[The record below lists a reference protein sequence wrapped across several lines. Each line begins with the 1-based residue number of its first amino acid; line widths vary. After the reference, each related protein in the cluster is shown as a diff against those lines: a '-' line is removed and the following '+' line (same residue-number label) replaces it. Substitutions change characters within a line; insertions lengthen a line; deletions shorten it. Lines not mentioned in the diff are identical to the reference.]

1 MENKKIL
8 ILSYWDSQNNYGQI
22 LQGVALQYVLR
33 NMGFAPQTLRYNV
46 DYLSEEN
53 RKKINS
59 KYYRLYKLFT
69 DEVSVFAHLKRY
81 FGKKEIKNSAIAPQV
96 DRHFDDFKKRNL
108 NLSYEEFNEYD
119 DFSKISE
126 GAYAVIVGSDQVWN
140 YVSIGDRRK
149 IFLLDFVQ
157 SPCKKLSYAASFGR
171 SKFANREEK
180 KEYAKLFQSF
190 DAISVREAS
199 GVDMCSSAFR
209 TDAVLLPDP
218 TFLLDK
224 QQWLSLCRHSDVVK
238 KGKLVFVY
246 TLVANDER
254 IHQYVNY
261 YKSIGCKIIYVS
273 SSSLKD
279 TYENTY
285 TSIDDWLYY
294 ISIADVVVTNS
305 FHGLAFSLNFNTNPI
320 CLSRGDDLQNGM
332 NSRIYSILSKLDML
346 HLFKSSFDRQYAD
359 EILKSEINW
368 ASVNEKFDKMKSEG
382 MNFLRTNL

>member
-33 NMGFAPQTLRYNV
+33 KMGFTPQTLRYNV

-53 RKKINS
+53 RKRLNS
-59 KYYRLYKLFT
+59 KCYRLCKLFT
-69 DEVSVFAHLKRY
+69 DEVSFFAHIKR
-81 FGKKEIKNSAIAPQV
+81 FFAKKNTKTEILAFKV

-108 NLSYEEFNEYD
+108 NLSLEEFNEYD
-119 DFSKISE
+119 DFAEISKN
-126 GAYAVIVGSDQVWN
+126 AYAAIVGSDQVWN
-140 YVSIGDRRK
+140 YVPIGERRK
-149 IFLLDFVQ
+149 IFLLDFVKF
-157 SPCKKLSYAASFGR
+157 PCKKLSYAASFGR
-171 SKFANREEK
+171 SKFANRKEE
-180 KEYAKLFQSF
+180 KEYAKSFESF

-199 GVDMCSSAFR
+199 GMAMCSSVLR
-209 TDAVLLPDP
+209 PDAMLLPDP

-224 QQWLSLCRHSDVVK
+224 QQWLSLCKHSNIVK
-238 KGKLVFVY
+238 KEKIVFVY

-254 IHQYVNY
+254 IHQYVDY
-261 YKSIGCKIIYVS
+261 YGMIGCKIIYVS

-285 TSIDDWLYY
+285 ASIDDWLYY

-305 FHGLAFSLNFNTNPI
+305 FHGLAFSLNFNTTPI
-320 CLSRGDDLQNGM
+320 CLSRGNDLQKGM
-332 NSRIYSILSKLDML
+332 NSRIYSILSKLNML

-368 ASVNEKFDKMKSEG
+368 ESVNEKIDKMKNEG
-382 MNFLRTNL
+382 VNFLRINL